1 MTYLK
6 INLIQ
11 FYDVFSNIIFF
22 ITVKPEAY
30 LAKRLRKVAAENGE
44 SVRLRCQA
52 EGAPIVKFS
61 WADKEGNNISGGQTS
76 SKYST
81 RTSQINTV
89 TWENVLSINNV
100 DEDDFGQYACTGTN
114 EMGND
119 TIFLELMRK
128 GKCIEIMK
136 LLRKK

>member
-1 MTYLK
+1 MK
-6 INLIQ
+6 DIHDFQKNIFMQ
-11 FYDVFSNIIFF
+11 SYDVFNDTISF
-22 ITVKPEAY
+22 IAVKPEAY

-44 SVRLRCQA
+44 TVRLRCQA

-61 WADKEGNNISGGQTS
+61 WADKEGNNISGGQS
-76 SKYST
+76 GSKYST

-89 TWENVLSINNV
+89 TWESVLSINNV

-119 TIFLELMRK
+119 TIFLELMMK
-128 GKCIEIMK
+128 GKCIEI
-136 LLRKK
+136 L